1 MSNKVLVIEDEP
13 DIRKTLEYNLS
24 REGYTVEGCG
34 SIEEANTFLENPSYS
49 IILLDLMLPDG
60 SGLDLC
66 KQIKSN
72 PETNETPILILTA
85 KDDEV
90 DKVVGFE
97 LGADDYVT
105 KPFSVRELI
114 LRVKAIL
121 KRNTKTSNPS
131 NQTHEINRNF
141 GSLKMNVESHEVF
154 INDEEIILTALEF
167 KLLRQLVE
175 RRGRVQTR
183 DQLLTDVW
191 GYSSDIT
198 TRTVD
203 THIKRLREK
212 LGSMGKYVQ
221 TIRGVGY
228 KFSRNP
234 D

>member
-1 MSNKVLVIEDEP
+1 MSKKILLIEDEP

-24 REGYTVEGCG
+24 REGYGVISTSSLAEGRN
-34 SIEEANTFLENPSYS
+34 SLETNSFS
-49 IILLDLMLPDG
+49 LILLDLMLPDG

-66 KQIKSN
+66 REIKSDKIFSSI
-72 PETNETPILILTA
+72 PIIILTA

-114 LRVKAIL
+114 LRVKAVL
-121 KRNTKTSNPS
+121 KRANVKSENLEVKR
-131 NQTHEINRNF
+131 QF
-141 GSLKMNVESHEVF
+141 GDLVIDIDSHEVF
-154 INDEEIILTALEF
+154 VNNDLVILTALEF
-167 KLLRQLVE
+167 KLLRQLVD
-175 RRGRVQTR
+175 RRGRVQSR
-183 DQLLTDVW
+183 DQLLSDVW
-191 GYSSDIT
+191 GYSAEVT

-212 LGSMGKYVQ
+212 LGTMGKYVQ

-228 KFSRNP
+228 KFSRIP
-234 D
+234 E

>member
-1 MSNKVLVIEDEP
+1 MACVQ
-13 DIRKTLEYNLS
+13 
-24 REGYTVEGCG
+24 
-34 SIEEANTFLENPSYS
+34 SIKEAKKLIENPNFS

-66 KQIKSN
+66 REVKSDS
-72 PETNETPILILTA
+72 TTQDIPIIILTA

-121 KRNTKTSNPS
+121 KRNNKTVSTPL
-131 NQTHEINRNF
+131 EINRNF
-141 GSLKMNVESHEVF
+141 GSLKMDIESHEVF
-154 INDEEIILTALEF
+154 IDDEEVVLTALEF
-167 KLLRQLVE
+167 KLLNQLVE

-183 DQLLTDVW
+183 DQLLSDVW
-191 GYSSDIT
+191 GYSADIT

-212 LGSMGKYVQ
+212 LGIMGKYVQ

-228 KFSRNP
+228 KFSRTP
-234 D
+234 E

>member
-1 MSNKVLVIEDEP
+1 MSQKILIIEDEP
-13 DIRKTLEYNLS
+13 DIRKTLEYNIS
-24 REGYTVEGCG
+24 REGYEVISASSLSKGREK
-34 SIEEANTFLENPSYS
+34 LESAS
-49 IILLDLMLPDG
+49 FSLLLLDLMLPDG

-66 KQIKSN
+66 RELKQDKSLSSM
-72 PETNETPILILTA
+72 PVIILTA

-114 LRVKAIL
+114 LRVKAVL
-121 KRNTKTSNPS
+121 KRGERKSDNMEV
-131 NQTHEINRNF
+131 QRQF
-141 GSLKMNVESHEVF
+141 GELKIDVDSHEVF
-154 INDEEIILTALEF
+154 INDDQVSLTALEF
-167 KLLRQLVE
+167 KLLHQLVD
-175 RRGRVQTR
+175 RRGRVQSR
-183 DQLLTDVW
+183 DQLLSDVW
-191 GYSSDIT
+191 GYSSDVT

-212 LGSMGKYVQ
+212 LGDMGKYVQ

-228 KFSRNP
+228 KFTRTP

>member
-1 MSNKVLVIEDEP
+1 MSQKILIIEDEP
-13 DIRKTLEYNLS
+13 DIRKTLEYNIS
-24 REGYTVEGCG
+24 REGYHVVSASSLVEAK
-34 SIEEANTFLENPSYS
+34 SRFESDSFSL
-49 IILLDLMLPDG
+49 ILLDLMLPDG

-66 KQIKSN
+66 REIKLDKEKSSI
-72 PETNETPILILTA
+72 PIIILTA

-114 LRVKAIL
+114 LRMKAVL
-121 KRNTKTSNPS
+121 KRGEKKSDNVEVQRQFGQLSINT
-131 NQTHEINRNF
+131 
-141 GSLKMNVESHEVF
+141 ESHEVF
-154 INDEEIILTALEF
+154 VDDNEITLTALEF
-167 KLLRQLVE
+167 KLLCQLVD
-175 RRGRVQTR
+175 RRGRVQSR
-183 DQLLTDVW
+183 DQLLSDVW
-191 GYSSDIT
+191 GYSGEVT

-228 KFSRNP
+228 KFTRTP

>member
-1 MSNKVLVIEDEP
+1 MNKNILVIEDEP
-13 DIRKTLEYNLS
+13 DIRKNLEYNLG
-24 REGYTVEGCG
+24 REGFIVSSVASLHDAEQKLQNNNF
-34 SIEEANTFLENPSYS
+34 SL
-49 IILLDLMLPDG
+49 ILLDLMLPDG

-66 KQIKSN
+66 KKTKGN
-72 PETNETPILILTA
+72 PETESIPIIILTA

-121 KRNTKTSNPS
+121 KRGIKKSDLVEVER
-131 NQTHEINRNF
+131 QF
-141 GSLKMNVESHEVF
+141 GDLKIDVDSHEVHVDSTQ
-154 INDEEIILTALEF
+154 IQLTALEF
-167 KLLRQLVE
+167 RLLRQLVDK
-175 RRGRVQTR
+175 RGRVQSR
-183 DQLLTDVW
+183 DQLLSEVW
-191 GYSSDIT
+191 GYNSDVT

-228 KFSRNP
+228 KFSRTP

>member
-1 MSNKVLVIEDEP
+1 MSQKILLIEDEP
-13 DIRKTLEYNLS
+13 DIRKTLEYNIA
-24 REGYTVEGCG
+24 REGYDVITAPSLSEGRNHLN
-34 SIEEANTFLENPSYS
+34 SSSFSL
-49 IILLDLMLPDG
+49 ILLDLMLPDG

-66 KQIKSN
+66 REIKSDK
-72 PETNETPILILTA
+72 EKTATPIIILTA

-114 LRVKAIL
+114 LRIKAVL
-121 KRNTKTSNPS
+121 KRGDRKQENLEV
-131 NQTHEINRNF
+131 QRQF
-141 GSLKMNVESHEVF
+141 GDLLIDVDSHEVF
-154 INDEEIILTALEF
+154 VNDQSITLTALEF
-167 KLLRQLVE
+167 KLLRQLVD
-175 RRGRVQTR
+175 RRGRVQSR
-183 DQLLTDVW
+183 DQLLSDVW
-191 GYSSDIT
+191 GYSADVT

-228 KFSRNP
+228 KFTRTP
-234 D
+234 E

>member
-1 MSNKVLVIEDEP
+1 MSVNILVIEDEP
-13 DIRKTLEYNLS
+13 DIRRNLEYNLG
-24 REGYTVEGCG
+24 REGFNASSVG
-34 SIEEANTFLENPSYS
+34 SLDEAGEKLKSKKFDL
-49 IILLDLMLPDG
+49 ILLDLMLPDG

-66 KQIKSN
+66 KKIKSN
-72 PETNETPILILTA
+72 SETEATPIIILTA

-121 KRNTKTSNPS
+121 KRSDTKTKEVVEVER
-131 NQTHEINRNF
+131 QF
-141 GSLKMNVESHEVF
+141 GDLKIDVDSHEVHVDSKL
-154 INDEEIILTALEF
+154 IELTALEF
-167 KLLRQLVE
+167 RLLKELVDK
-175 RRGRVQTR
+175 RGRVQSR
-183 DQLLTDVW
+183 DQLLSEVW
-191 GYSSDIT
+191 GYNAEVT

-228 KFSRNP
+228 KFSRTP

>member
-1 MSNKVLVIEDEP
+1 MSLKILIIEDEP
-13 DIRKTLEYNLS
+13 DIRKNLEYNLS
-24 REGYTVEGCG
+24 REGYSVLTAA
-34 SIEEANTFLENPSYS
+34 SIAEAEQLIYS
-49 IILLDLMLPDG
+49 NNLSLILLDLMLPDG

-66 KQIKSN
+66 KKMKSDPDVQN
-72 PETNETPILILTA
+72 LPIIILTA

-114 LRVKAIL
+114 LRIKAVL
-121 KRNTKTSNPS
+121 KRGENKKDIV
-131 NQTHEINRNF
+131 EIDRQF
-141 GSLKMNVESHEVF
+141 GDLKIDIDSHEVYVDGDLV
-154 INDEEIILTALEF
+154 NLTALEF
-167 KLLRQLVE
+167 KLLIQLVD
-175 RRGRVQTR
+175 RRGRVQSR
-183 DQLLTDVW
+183 EQLLADVW
-191 GYSSDIT
+191 GYSAEVT

-228 KFSRNP
+228 KFSRSP
-234 D
+234 DQ

>member
-1 MSNKVLVIEDEP
+1 MSQKILIIEDEP
-13 DIRKTLEYNLS
+13 DIRKTLEYNIS
-24 REGYTVEGCG
+24 REGYEVICASSLSEGRQK
-34 SIEEANTFLENPSYS
+34 LESAS
-49 IILLDLMLPDG
+49 FTLLLLDLMLPDG

-66 KQIKSN
+66 RELKQDKSLSSM
-72 PETNETPILILTA
+72 PIIILTA

-114 LRVKAIL
+114 LRVKAVL
-121 KRNTKTSNPS
+121 KRGERKSDNMEV
-131 NQTHEINRNF
+131 QRQF
-141 GSLKMNVESHEVF
+141 GELKIDVDSHEVF
-154 INDEEIILTALEF
+154 VNDDQVSLTALEF
-167 KLLRQLVE
+167 KLLRQLVD
-175 RRGRVQTR
+175 RRGRVQSR
-183 DQLLTDVW
+183 DQLLSDVW
-191 GYSSDIT
+191 GYSSDVT

-212 LGSMGKYVQ
+212 LGDMGKYVQ

-228 KFSRNP
+228 KFTRTP

>member
-1 MSNKVLVIEDEP
+1 MSVNILVIEDEP
-13 DIRKTLEYNLS
+13 DIRRNLEYNLG
-24 REGYTVEGCG
+24 REGFNASSVG
-34 SIEEANTFLENPSYS
+34 SLDEADEKLKSKKFDL
-49 IILLDLMLPDG
+49 ILLDLMLPDG

-66 KQIKSN
+66 KKIKSN
-72 PETNETPILILTA
+72 SETEATPVVILTA

-90 DKVVGFE
+90 DRVVGFE

-121 KRNTKTSNPS
+121 KRSDTKTKEVVEVER
-131 NQTHEINRNF
+131 QF
-141 GSLKMNVESHEVF
+141 GDLKIDVDSHEVHVDSKL
-154 INDEEIILTALEF
+154 IELTALEF
-167 KLLRQLVE
+167 RLLKELVDK
-175 RRGRVQTR
+175 RGRVQSR
-183 DQLLTDVW
+183 DQLLSEVW
-191 GYSSDIT
+191 GYNAEVT

-228 KFSRNP
+228 KFSRTP

>member
-1 MSNKVLVIEDEP
+1 MNVNILVIEDEP
-13 DIRKTLEYNLS
+13 DIRRNLEYNLG
-24 REGYTVEGCG
+24 REGFKASSVG
-34 SIEEANTFLENPSYS
+34 SLDEANEKLKSKKFDL
-49 IILLDLMLPDG
+49 ILLDLMLPDG

-66 KQIKSN
+66 KKIKSN
-72 PETNETPILILTA
+72 SETEATPIIILTA

-114 LRVKAIL
+114 LRVKVIL
-121 KRNTKTSNPS
+121 KRSDTKTKEVVEVER
-131 NQTHEINRNF
+131 QF
-141 GSLKMNVESHEVF
+141 GDLKIDVDSHEVHVDSQL
-154 INDEEIILTALEF
+154 IELTALEF
-167 KLLRQLVE
+167 RLLKELVDK
-175 RRGRVQTR
+175 RGRVQSR
-183 DQLLTDVW
+183 DQLLSEVW
-191 GYSSDIT
+191 GYNAEVT

-228 KFSRNP
+228 KFSRTP

>member
-1 MSNKVLVIEDEP
+1 MSLKILIIEDEP
-13 DIRKTLEYNLS
+13 DIRKNLEYNLS
-24 REGYTVEGCG
+24 REGYSVLTAA
-34 SIEEANTFLENPSYS
+34 SIAEAEELIYS
-49 IILLDLMLPDG
+49 NNLSLILLDLMLPDG

-66 KQIKSN
+66 KKMKSDPDVQN
-72 PETNETPILILTA
+72 LPIIILTA

-114 LRVKAIL
+114 LRIKAVL
-121 KRNTKTSNPS
+121 KRGDNKKDIV
-131 NQTHEINRNF
+131 EIDRQF
-141 GSLKMNVESHEVF
+141 GDLKIDIDSHEVYVDGDLV
-154 INDEEIILTALEF
+154 NLTALEF
-167 KLLRQLVE
+167 KLLIQLVD
-175 RRGRVQTR
+175 RRGRVQSR
-183 DQLLTDVW
+183 EQLLADVW
-191 GYSSDIT
+191 GYSAEVS

-212 LGSMGKYVQ
+212 LGTMGKYVQ

-228 KFSRNP
+228 KFSRSP

>member
-1 MSNKVLVIEDEP
+1 MSQKILIIEDEP
-13 DIRKTLEYNLS
+13 DIRKTLEYNIS
-24 REGYTVEGCG
+24 REGYHVVSASSLVEAK
-34 SIEEANTFLENPSYS
+34 SRFESDSFSL
-49 IILLDLMLPDG
+49 ILLDLMLPDG

-66 KQIKSN
+66 REIKSDK
-72 PETNETPILILTA
+72 EKSSIPIIILTA

-114 LRVKAIL
+114 LRMKAVL
-121 KRNTKTSNPS
+121 KRGEKKSDNVEVQRQFGQLSINT
-131 NQTHEINRNF
+131 
-141 GSLKMNVESHEVF
+141 ESHEVF
-154 INDEEIILTALEF
+154 VDDNEITLTALEF
-167 KLLRQLVE
+167 KLLCQLVD
-175 RRGRVQTR
+175 RRGRVQSR
-183 DQLLTDVW
+183 DQLLSDVW
-191 GYSSDIT
+191 GYSAEVT

-228 KFSRNP
+228 KFTRTP

>member
-1 MSNKVLVIEDEP
+1 MSQRILLIEDEP
-13 DIRKTLEYNLS
+13 DIRKTLEYNIS
-24 REGYTVEGCG
+24 REGFDVVSTSSLSDGKKQLD
-34 SIEEANTFLENPSYS
+34 SSSFSL
-49 IILLDLMLPDG
+49 ILLDLMLPDG

-66 KQIKSN
+66 REIKSDK
-72 PETNETPILILTA
+72 EKLSTPIIILTA

-114 LRVKAIL
+114 LRIKAVL
-121 KRNTKTSNPS
+121 KRGERKQENLEV
-131 NQTHEINRNF
+131 QRQF
-141 GSLKMNVESHEVF
+141 GELIIDVDSHEVF
-154 INDEEIILTALEF
+154 VNNESVTLTALEF
-167 KLLRQLVE
+167 KLLRQLVD
-175 RRGRVQTR
+175 RRGRVQSR
-183 DQLLTDVW
+183 DQLLSDVW
-191 GYSSDIT
+191 GYSADVT

-228 KFSRNP
+228 KFTRTS

>member
-1 MSNKVLVIEDEP
+1 MKILVIEDEP
-13 DIRKTLEYNLS
+13 DIRRNLEYNIS
-24 REGYTVEGCG
+24 REGYNVLTAGCL
-34 SIEEANTFLENPSYS
+34 SEAEEIVNSNSLSL
-49 IILLDLMLPDG
+49 ILLDLMLPDG

-66 KQIKSN
+66 KKFKSN
-72 PETNETPILILTA
+72 SKTESIPIIILTA

-114 LRVKAIL
+114 LRIKAIL
-121 KRNTKTSNPS
+121 KRGQTKKEVVEVER
-131 NQTHEINRNF
+131 QF
-141 GSLKMNVESHEVF
+141 GDLKIDIESHEVF
-154 INDEEIILTALEF
+154 VDSVQIDLTALEF
-167 KLLRQLVE
+167 KLLNQLVE
-175 RRGRVQTR
+175 TRGRVQSR
-183 DQLLTDVW
+183 DQLLQDVW
-191 GYSSDIT
+191 GYSAEVT

-203 THIKRLREK
+203 THIKRLRNK

-228 KFSRNP
+228 KFARIP

>member
-1 MSNKVLVIEDEP
+1 MSQKILLIEDEP

-24 REGYTVEGCG
+24 REGFDVACASSISEGKNYINAG
-34 SIEEANTFLENPSYS
+34 QFSL
-49 IILLDLMLPDG
+49 ILLDLMLPDG

-66 KQIKSN
+66 RELKSDS
-72 PETNETPILILTA
+72 EKKTTPIIILTA

-114 LRVKAIL
+114 LRVKAVL
-121 KRNTKTSNPS
+121 KRGGQKSANLEV
-131 NQTHEINRNF
+131 QRQF
-141 GSLKMNVESHEVF
+141 GDLVIDVDSHEVF
-154 INDEEIILTALEF
+154 VDNESITLTALEF
-167 KLLRQLVE
+167 KLLRQLVD
-175 RRGRVQTR
+175 RRGRVQSR
-183 DQLLTDVW
+183 DQLLSDVW
-191 GYSSDIT
+191 GYSADVT

-212 LGSMGKYVQ
+212 LGVMGKYVQ

-228 KFSRNP
+228 KFSRTP
-234 D
+234 E